1 MRSAEL
7 YDPATDTFV
16 ASNPMNA
23 ARSYATAVVL
33 PDSQV
38 LIVGGEVGTNR
49 ITSLSSTDLYTE

>member
-1 MRSAEL
+1 
-7 YDPATDTFV
+7 
-16 ASNPMNA
+16 MNA